1 MKTVV
6 LVANKDE
13 AKHLIN
19 LENNVCKIIITGEGR
34 SNVIKTLAEKIKDG
48 TIEITDR
55 VINVGYVGAYGF
67 KKGDIVCVNEVQHLI
82 PSETIKELPIKF
94 NYITRFQPADCFTA
108 DNFVDSDSVGPWMP
122 DKYVCDMELYYIA
135 LMFPY
140 VISYKI
146 VSDELNYDEYT
157 KASFEESW
165 NKVREYIKENL

>member
-19 LENNVCKIIITGEGR
+19 IENNVCKIIITGEGR

-55 VINVGYVGAYGF
+55 VINVGYVGGYGF
-67 KKGDIVCVNEVQHLI
+67 KKGDIVYINKVQHFI
-82 PSETIKELPIKF
+82 PSTYVKEEPINFNLLTIFSPTE
-94 NYITRFQPADCFTA
+94 CFTA
-108 DNFVDSDSVGPWMP
+108 DNFVDVNYVNPNMP
-122 DKYVCDMELYYIA
+122 KKFVCDMELYYIA
-135 LMFPY
+135 LMFPN

-146 VSDELNYDEYT
+146 VSDELNYNDYKE
-157 KASFEESW
+157 ASFDKSW
-165 NKVREYIKENL
+165 KIVNKYIKENL